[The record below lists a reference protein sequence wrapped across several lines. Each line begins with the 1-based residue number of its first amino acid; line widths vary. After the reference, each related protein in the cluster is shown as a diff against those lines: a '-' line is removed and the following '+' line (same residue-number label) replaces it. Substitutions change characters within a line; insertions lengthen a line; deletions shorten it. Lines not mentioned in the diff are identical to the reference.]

1 MVNLAAINSISF
13 SIEMPWWG
21 GEGFRE
27 AEQTEKAGCLERT
40 EVTEWLTSQ
49 DDELCVAE
57 SKAGQGGG
65 EPEVEMKLCKEA
77 LFRGVGR
84 DRWCWSRYNLTH
96 GYHHHL
102 LCATEF

>member
-1 MVNLAAINSISF
+1 
-13 SIEMPWWG
+13 MPWWG

-57 SKAGQGGG
+57 SKAG
-65 EPEVEMKLCKEA
+65 
-77 LFRGVGR
+77 RG
-84 DRWCWSRYNLTH
+84 
-96 GYHHHL
+96 
-102 LCATEF
+102 